1 MIRRNEEMRYRK
13 IGLVVLILLLGFE
26 KGSGE
31 TLTLDPS
38 NGIIQGA
45 PGQTVGWGYQFVNL
59 GSYYDVLTES
69 VFFPASVLGTYTD
82 YISAPANFIV
92 VDPVSAVSEA
102 FNPYLTSGIGAF
114 SIAPDAQAGD
124 VLGDATIKL
133 YYDVYS
139 VSPDSPSFD
148 PDTDLVTSGAQLQ
161 VAAELDVVEN
171 PVTIPGSPST
181 IPEPRYFVLVGGAF
195 VLLIFAKRHA

>member
-1 MIRRNEEMRYRK
+1 MRYRK

-82 YISAPANFIV
+82 YISAPAN
-92 VDPVSAVSEA
+92 ASE
-102 FNPYLTSGIGAF
+102 T
-114 SIAPDAQAGD
+114 
-124 VLGDATIKL
+124 
-133 YYDVYS
+133 
-139 VSPDSPSFD
+139 
-148 PDTDLVTSGAQLQ
+148 
-161 VAAELDVVEN
+161 AE
-171 PVTIPGSPST
+171 TGST
-181 IPEPRYFVLVGGAF
+181 TMKFT
-195 VLLIFAKRHA
+195 